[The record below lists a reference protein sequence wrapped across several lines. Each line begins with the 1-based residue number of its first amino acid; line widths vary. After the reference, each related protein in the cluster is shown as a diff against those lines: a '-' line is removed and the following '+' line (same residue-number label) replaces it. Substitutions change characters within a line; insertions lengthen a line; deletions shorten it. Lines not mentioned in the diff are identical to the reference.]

1 MRRIWAVIWKDTLT
15 ERRTK
20 AAFNAMAFFAGI
32 VLLIFAF
39 ALGPDTPGF
48 GPAGQTLLLF
58 PVMVPVVLGAVKAT
72 NLIINGTLMSDELG
86 LWMRLLIVFDVIFVT
101 VCVLTFEYVIEE

>member
-1 MRRIWAVIWKDTLT
+1 MSEMRRIWAVIWKDTLT

-48 GPAGQTLLLF
+48 GPAGQTLLQYVSPGLLW
-58 PVMVPVVLGAVKAT
+58 VAILLTAVLALGRANGVGADPPDAGKLDRAGAVRT
-72 NLIINGTLMSDELG
+72 DWQCS
-86 LWMRLLIVFDVIFVT
+86 
-101 VCVLTFEYVIEE
+101 